1 MADTAPTSVMD
12 RLSSA
17 LATAEP
23 MCLALVQVEPLTPAA
38 GSETLQADLTELLTV
53 RMREALRRY
62 DQLVEIDEHA
72 VALILRTLADATVL
86 AARMRTFF
94 EVSSEPYPIDGVTH
108 DVRITLGAAVRRPQD
123 TPLSLLN
130 RVDQAL
136 VSAREA
142 GAVGPVVV

>member
-1 MADTAPTSVMD
+1 MADTAPTSVID
-12 RLSSA
+12 RLSSELEA
-17 LATAEP
+17 AEP
-23 MCLALVQVEPLTPAA
+23 MCLALVQVEPVDRRANPEA
-38 GSETLQADLTELLTV
+38 LQAELAEMLTV

-94 EVSSEPYPIDGVTH
+94 EVSSEPYSIDGVSH
-108 DVRITLGAAVRRPQD
+108 DVRVTLGAAVRRPQD
-123 TPLSLLN
+123 TPLTLLG